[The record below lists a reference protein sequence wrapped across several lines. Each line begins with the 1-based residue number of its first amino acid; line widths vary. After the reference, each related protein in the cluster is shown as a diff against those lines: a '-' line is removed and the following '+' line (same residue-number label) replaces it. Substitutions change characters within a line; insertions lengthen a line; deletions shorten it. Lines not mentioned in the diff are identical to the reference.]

1 MGLASDRRRIVDTTD
16 LKENRP
22 SLGTRGRKVACV
34 ATLTAA
40 GLSFGLVAC
49 GGSATDAAAQAET
62 TAQAQTPADASA
74 STGSTGMTGSTGQ
87 ASQGMPPGGPGGG
100 MELTAKQEKCLAEQ
114 GVETPSGGDSGDGSQ
129 STPPDQG
136 SMPDQGEMSAAFEAC
151 GIDLPEAPGGSGDT
165 TQPSGQDPT
174 SGAPVRGS
182 DD

>member
-1 MGLASDRRRIVDTTD
+1 M
-16 LKENRP
+16 
-22 SLGTRGRKVACV
+22 

-49 GGSATDAAAQAET
+49 GGGSATDAAAQAET

-74 STGSTGMTGSTGQ
+74 STGSTGATGSAGQ

-136 SMPDQGEMSAAFEAC
+136 SMPDQDAMSAAFAAC
-151 GIDLPEAPGGSGDT
+151 GIDLPEPPGGSGDT
-165 TQPSGQDPT
+165 TQPSGQGPT